1 MDKAYKTEEIYEI
14 MKDRVIHLEYEP
26 GLVLNE
32 EEVAEEFNVSRT
44 PIRKVF
50 QQLNTDNLLNIIPR
64 YGAQVTPV
72 DFRRMKSIFEVTRQL
87 DPFAARLAVERI
99 QPQQIATLEEILD
112 RLKSYRIPEDYQ
124 KAIDDDEIFHK
135 TILESSGNTALAEIL
150 ARLHMQTERMWHY
163 SEQYIDSI
171 NIFTDTLGGLLEAIK
186 ERDIEKA
193 ERYSREHIDEFVE
206 KIKKEML

>member
-50 QQLNTDNLLNIIPR
+50 QQLNADNLLNIIPR